1 MAKITVHSFK
11 VFHAMKGEYVE
22 AGYKATREWIARAG
36 GEVIPDSEEE
46 IDDICLDGTGRYFPA
61 NKEGTD

>member
-1 MAKITVHSFK
+1 
-11 VFHAMKGEYVE
+11 MKGEYVE